1 MNNKKPLTE
10 QEELKKAL
18 EYLEE
23 SRFAFA
29 CFVDYF
35 KRYVEKTLPKDK

>member
-1 MNNKKPLTE
+1 MINDKPLTKE
-10 QEELKKAL
+10 EELKKAMEFL
-18 EYLEE
+18 DE

-35 KRYVEKTLPKDK
+35 KRYVERVI

>member
-1 MNNKKPLTE
+1 MINQKPLTE
-10 QEELKKAL
+10 QEELQKAL

-29 CFVDYF
+29 CFVDHF